1 MCVQHQVSELHQS
14 IWSNLYSLARDM
26 WQSKINVMTHS
37 AFLEL
42 GDSGKFVWN
51 NSVWIIISVNCFVII
66 NIQIPAP
73 VRHQPQHNKEC
84 HTTLHPTLTKYKSHC
99 LPFNIENCF
108 FSIKLQFFITWIYFL
123 QGNKL
128 IHIIDILSQK
138 FFKSCNLLLK

>member
-1 MCVQHQVSELHQS
+1 MYKHVKKQKQRSTIITNFKAVCVHQVSELHQT

-42 GDSGKFVWN
+42 EHSGKFVWN

-73 VRHQPQHNKEC
+73 VRHQPQDNKEC
-84 HTTLHPTLTKYKSHC
+84 HTTLHPTLTKYRSHC
-99 LPFNIENCF
+99 LPFK
-108 FSIKLQFFITWIYFL
+108 SIFWNFKLKASTL
-123 QGNKL
+123 
-128 IHIIDILSQK
+128 
-138 FFKSCNLLLK
+138 